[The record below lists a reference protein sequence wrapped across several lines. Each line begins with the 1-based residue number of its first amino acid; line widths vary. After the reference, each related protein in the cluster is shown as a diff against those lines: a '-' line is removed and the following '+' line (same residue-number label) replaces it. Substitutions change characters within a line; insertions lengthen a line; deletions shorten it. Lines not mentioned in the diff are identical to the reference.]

1 MPSVESPGQL
11 LASATEAYPFRLE
24 DLGALPQP
32 KVGLGVRLGSVTISV
47 DPPMTTDALP
57 GGYFQ
62 VGTRSRSVQPIPN
75 PVSVV
80 DGTIAEDQQPLAS
93 HWPLFVGR

>member
-32 KVGLGVRLGSVTISV
+32 EVGLGV
-47 DPPMTTDALP
+47 
-57 GGYFQ
+57 
-62 VGTRSRSVQPIPN
+62 
-75 PVSVV
+75 
-80 DGTIAEDQQPLAS
+80 
-93 HWPLFVGR
+93 